1 MCKQRIFEIEYWI
14 KERMPW
20 HSIVDEEYR
29 MLKDRYINKVFSRE
43 IDEWSAITIGE
54 QTLKERLYTFFV
66 IF

>member
-1 MCKQRIFEIEYWI
+1 MH
-14 KERMPW
+14 W

-29 MLKDRYINKVFSRE
+29 MLKNGYINKVFSRE
-43 IDEWSAITIGE
+43 MDEWSAITIGE

>member
-1 MCKQRIFEIEYWI
+1 
-14 KERMPW
+14 MPW